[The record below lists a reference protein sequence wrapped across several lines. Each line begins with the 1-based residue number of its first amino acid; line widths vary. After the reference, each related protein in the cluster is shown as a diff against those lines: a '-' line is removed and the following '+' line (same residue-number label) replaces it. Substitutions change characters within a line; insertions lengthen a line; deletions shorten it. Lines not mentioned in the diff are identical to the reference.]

1 MAMVT
6 VVIIRGYNLIN
17 VFFFSCLI
25 PGIKDCPLKNMN
37 VGAFIE
43 QIFKLILAPV
53 YGFKLHLF
61 AFKDQVTFIYLK
73 IAGYF
78 TSTEEHGETNSHIS

>member
-1 MAMVT
+1 MVT
-6 VVIIRGYNLIN
+6 VVIIRGYSLIN
-17 VFFFSCLI
+17 VFFSCQITLI
-25 PGIKDCPLKNMN
+25 PGIIDCPLKNMN

-43 QIFKLILAPV
+43 QIFKLIPAPV

-61 AFKDQVTFIYLK
+61 AFEDQVTFIYLK

>member
-1 MAMVT
+1 MVT
-6 VVIIRGYNLIN
+6 VIIIRGYSLIN
-17 VFFFSCLI
+17 FFFLPNYPYPWYNTLSF
-25 PGIKDCPLKNMN
+25 KNMN

-53 YGFKLHLF
+53 YGFKLALICF
-61 AFKDQVTFIYLK
+61 RGSSNLYLK